1 MFEDFEPEVLNRT
14 PRVHHA
20 VPLGCD
26 IADPRGTMYCIAI
39 RIWKCILKN
48 SYCVKKNVLIFVKA
62 K

>member
-26 IADPRGTMYCIAI
+26 IADPRGTMHRIAI

-48 SYCVKKNVLIFVKA
+48 SYCVKKMS
-62 K
+62 

>member
-26 IADPRGTMYCIAI
+26 IADPRGTMH
-39 RIWKCILKN
+39 RI
-48 SYCVKKNVLIFVKA
+48 VFVGWP
-62 K
+62 